1 MGLHSTNIDVN
12 CYVSYWRISMN
23 NVIEYDVY
31 ESFNKSGSCRQG
43 EITTTYDTL
52 HNLFGTPSYTDA
64 DPYEKVSCE
73 WVLNVKVRDEGDGYD
88 DWYYEQVSIYA
99 WKYGRIPTEECQWNI
114 GGFNWEASEIVQS
127 IIESGVEPAYSEV
140 S

>member
-1 MGLHSTNIDVN
+1 MTFG
-12 CYVSYWRISMN
+12 R
-23 NVIEYDVY
+23 NVLEYDIY
-31 ESFNKSGSCRQG
+31 ENFNKGGSSLQG
-43 EITTTYDTL
+43 GLVTTYDKL
-52 HNLFGTPSYTDA
+52 VDQFGKPSYTCA

-73 WVLNVKVRDEGDGYD
+73 WVINAKVLDDFAEDED

-114 GGFNWEASEIVQS
+114 GGYNCFAQD
-127 IIESGVEPAYSEV
+127 IIETIFAKNLKPEYSEV

>member
-1 MGLHSTNIDVN
+1 M
-12 CYVSYWRISMN
+12 

-31 ESFNKSGSCRQG
+31 ESFNKSGSCRKG
-43 EITTTYDTL
+43 EITTTYDIL
-52 HNLFGTPSYTDA
+52 NNLLGKPSYTDA

-73 WVLNVKVRDEGDGYD
+73 WVLNVKVEDGEKSD
-88 DWYYEQVSIYA
+88 DWSYEQVSIYA

-114 GGFNWEASEIVQS
+114 GGFNYEAVEIVES

-140 S
+140 A

>member
-1 MGLHSTNIDVN
+1 TNIVN
-12 CYVSYWRISMN
+12 CFNYYRRIGMS

-52 HNLFGTPSYTDA
+52 NNLFGTPSYTDA

-73 WVLNVKVRDEGDGYD
+73 WVLNVKVEDED
-88 DWYYEQVSIYA
+88 DYTYKQVSIYA

-114 GGFNWEASEIVQS
+114 GGFNYEAVEIVES

-140 S
+140 A

>member
-1 MGLHSTNIDVN
+1 MNIL
-12 CYVSYWRISMN
+12 
-23 NVIEYDVY
+23 EYGVY

-52 HNLFGTPSYTDA
+52 VNPFGTPSYTDA

-73 WVLNVKVRDEGDGYD
+73 WVLHVKVEDEGDWKYQ
-88 DWYYEQVSIYA
+88 QVSIYA

-114 GGFNWEASEIVQS
+114 GGFNWDAQDVVST
-127 IIESGVEPAYSEV
+127 IIEKGIEPAYSEV
-140 S
+140 A

>member
-1 MGLHSTNIDVN
+1 M
-12 CYVSYWRISMN
+12 
-23 NVIEYDVY
+23 
-31 ESFNKSGSCRQG
+31 
-43 EITTTYDTL
+43 TTYDKL
-52 HNLFGTPSYTDA
+52 VDQFGKPSYTCA

-73 WVLNVKVRDEGDGYD
+73 WVINAKVLDDFAEDED

-114 GGFNWEASEIVQS
+114 GGYNCFAQD
-127 IIESGVEPAYSEV
+127 IIETIFAKNLKPEYSEV

>member
-1 MGLHSTNIDVN
+1 MS
-12 CYVSYWRISMN
+12 

-73 WVLNVKVRDEGDGYD
+73 WVLNVKVEDED
-88 DWYYEQVSIYA
+88 DYTYEQVSIYA

-114 GGFNWEASEIVQS
+114 GGFNYNAQEIVSS
-127 IIESGVEPAYSEV
+127 IIESGIEPAYSEV
-140 S
+140 A

>member
-1 MGLHSTNIDVN
+1 M
-12 CYVSYWRISMN
+12 

-31 ESFNKSGSCRQG
+31 ESFSKSGSCRQG
-43 EITTTYDTL
+43 EIITTYDEL

-73 WVLNVKVRDEGDGYD
+73 WVLNVKVEDGDD
-88 DWYYEQVSIYA
+88 SVYEQVSIYA

-114 GGFNWEASEIVQS
+114 GGFNYDAQEIVS
-127 IIESGVEPAYSEV
+127 TIIESGIEPAYSEV
-140 S
+140 A